1 VPEVGASSDTPA
13 KASARPR
20 EGGGADDLA
29 FVFGFGLAL
38 LLIVVLF
45 SEYRAAV
52 MADGDFGIIWSGP
65 RALLDGV
72 NPYDPAEWAAER
84 LRLGRV
90 PRIPVYSYP
99 PWVAVALIP
108 LGALPLEVAANVWT
122 GLGLAC
128 AALAL
133 RALLRAHVP
142 GTPALHGLMGFVLL
156 ASQPGAATFYS
167 GQFGFLLVAAISAAA
182 VLLREGR
189 PFAAGLATLAFP
201 AKPQYFVLAGWALLR
216 AAHARRLSRFALP
229 AIGANSAI
237 VIVAIARD
245 VNGFSS
251 WARNVAPLTIGD
263 PTATTL
269 AAAFADL
276 AGDWGLVAAAVVFLA
291 AVGIGLRFDPRGDSW
306 LAVWIPL
313 SLLAATYARS
323 YDQVLLIPA
332 LVIAAGVLAKRS
344 RRTALLFGA
353 AGAALFS
360 FGSLALQLVA
370 DARGREDTG
379 VALTLG
385 VFALVVGVLWRTRH
399 EVGT

>member
-1 VPEVGASSDTPA
+1 MPEVDASSDAPVETM
-13 KASARPR
+13 RPR
-20 EGGGADDLA
+20 ERGRGDDLA

-38 LLIVVLF
+38 LLIIVLF

-52 MADGDFGIIWSGP
+52 IADGDFGIIWSGP
-65 RALLDGV
+65 RALLDGL

-84 LRLGRV
+84 LRLGRA

-99 PWVAVALIP
+99 PWVALALVP
-108 LGALPLEVAANVWT
+108 LGALPLQVAANVWT

-133 RALLRAHVP
+133 RALLRAHLP
-142 GTPALHGLMGFVLL
+142 GLSALHGLMGFALL

-189 PFAAGLATLAFP
+189 PSAAGLASLAFP

-216 AAHARRLSRFALP
+216 AAHARGQARFALP
-229 AIGANSAI
+229 AIGGSAAI
-237 VIVAIARD
+237 VIIAIARD

-251 WARNVAPLTIGD
+251 WARNVATFRIGD
-263 PTATTL
+263 PIATTL
-269 AAAFADL
+269 PAAFADL
-276 AGDWGLVAAAVVFLA
+276 AGGWGVVASAVVFLA
-291 AVGIGLRFDPRGDSW
+291 AVGIGLRFDPRSDSW
-306 LAVWIPL
+306 LAVWTPL

-323 YDQVLLIPA
+323 YDQVLLIPP

-360 FGSLALQLVA
+360 FGSIALQLVA

-385 VFALVVGVLWRTRH
+385 VFALVVGFLWRTRH
-399 EVGT
+399 EAGT